1 MSPKGKTTKGR
12 LLSVGLD
19 TLSTVGLAGVTLGD
33 LATKAHMSKS
43 GLFAHFSSKEQL
55 QLDLLDEM
63 VRVADANVVAPAMAV
78 AEGLPRLSALFTNWI
93 GWSTRAG
100 LRGGCPVAA
109 AIFELDDLSGIVRD
123 RVAELDARWRSLL
136 TSLVTESIDR
146 GHFQPNVDVEQ
157 FVWEL
162 FGIYLSHHASSRF
175 IRDPK
180 ADTRARMA
188 FSSLIERA
196 GAHVA
201 NSCKQTC

>member
-1 MSPKGKTTKGR
+1 MS
-12 LLSVGLD
+12 LGLD
-19 TLSTVGLAGVTLGD
+19 TLSTGGLAGVTLGD
-33 LATKAHMSKS
+33 LATKARMSKS

-55 QLDLLDEM
+55 QLALLDEM
-63 VRVADANVVAPAMAV
+63 VRVADANVVAPAMA
-78 AEGLPRLSALFTNWI
+78 APKGLPRLSALFTNWI

-109 AIFELDDLSGIVRD
+109 AIFELDDLSGVVRD
-123 RVAELDARWRSLL
+123 RVAELDGRWRSLL
-136 TSLVTESIDR
+136 ASLVAESIDC
-146 GHFQPNVDVEQ
+146 GHFKANVDVEQ

-175 IRDPK
+175 LRDPQ

-188 FSSLIERA
+188 FSSLIARA
-196 GAHVA
+196 GVQVA